1 MKLRLSD
8 AKKKWLGHQ
17 FFTNCLL
24 LRFDCKNE
32 SRGGASRQKHKT
44 PTPFFVFCGQS
55 YSRQGYLNL
64 IQAFVLTFNTG
75 NDVVVV
81 NILIRWKKTIATID
95 VMNNEKP

>member
-1 MKLRLSD
+1 MKLRWSD
-8 AKKKWLGHQ
+8 AKKNGSDINFSQIACYCALIAKMSLGAVQ
-17 FFTNCLL
+17 AA
-24 LRFDCKNE
+24 KNI
-32 SRGGASRQKHKT
+32 KT

-81 NILIRWKKTIATID
+81 NILIRWKKSYRND
-95 VMNNEKP
+95 